1 MNRRFL
7 ALALA
12 GTLSLSLLSAC
23 GGDPAQGEATPTPP
37 AVTGAPAPAQTPE
50 PETTPDIS
58 PDPEATPEISPDPEA
73 TPEAEPTPESQP
85 SLEPAPEV
93 RPTPEAQPAP
103 TPAPEASPLPEA
115 TPPAEAAGV
124 VSGLWEQITQEIQL
138 PSLMEA
144 DAEIL
149 SVLYGIDS
157 ADLEEFVLQV
167 PLMNVSATEFF
178 IARVK
183 EGSMDAVKAGAE
195 RRQQD
200 LEAQWS
206 TYLPEQLE
214 LVQNYKLC
222 INGNYLLFVVSYDAE
237 TVAGLFDSCTNGN

>member
-1 MNRRFL
+1 MNRRIL

-12 GTLSLSLLSAC
+12 GTLSLGLLSAC
-23 GGDPAQGEATPTPP
+23 GGDSAQGAATPTPP
-37 AVTGAPAPAQTPE
+37 AAASTPAPTQTPE
-50 PETTPDIS
+50 
-58 PDPEATPEISPDPEA
+58 PEATPEISPDPEA
-73 TPEAEPTPESQP
+73 TPEAAPTPEAT
-85 SLEPAPEV
+85 PAPAVTPEARPNPTPTPEV
-93 RPTPEAQPAP
+93 RPTPEPAP
-103 TPAPEASPLPEA
+103 TATPAPEA
-115 TPPAEAAGV
+115 TPPAEEEGV

-138 PSLMEA
+138 PALMEG

-149 SVLYGIDS
+149 AALYGIDS

-183 EGSMDAVKAGAE
+183 EGSMDTVKAGAE

-222 INGNYLLFVVSYDAE
+222 TNGNYLLFVVSYDAE
-237 TVAGLFDSCTNGN
+237 TVAGLFDSCTNGG